1 MHACL
6 PVWCISMCAFGSTH
20 PRSIQRP
27 ERSSVPLHYTQPY
40 SLQSGSLTEPSS
52 QLTPE
57 IPLLLHSL
65 QHWGYKSCLALL
77 EIQTQVPEQVI
88 LSTEPFLST
97 ALEECVANYQVQI
110 GRGGVVFPAEG
121 TLCTKAHSSK
131 MAIIKVLY
139 VRLGEPLTLVTN
151 RQSSLLRRGK

>member
-6 PVWCISMCAFGSTH
+6 PVWCIRMCAFGSTH

-27 ERSSVPLHYTQPY
+27 ERSSVPLHYTRPY

-110 GRGGVVFPAEG
+110 GVPSRRNTMYESTQQQNGNYQSPLCPSGGTPHPGDQQTV
-121 TLCTKAHSSK
+121 
-131 MAIIKVLY
+131 
-139 VRLGEPLTLVTN
+139 
-151 RQSSLLRRGK
+151 